1 MNLLKYLP
9 IFFIVLFTSNAA
21 AQGNRTAME
30 AFYCSFQDGKDMS
43 DLKKVSA
50 EWDSWADS
58 NFSERYAGYVLTPV
72 LATGSDFP
80 FDFVWLGFSDNLA
93 TLGTVMAVSY
103 THLTLPTIC
112 SV

>member
-1 MNLLKYLP
+1 MKKSVWVITLLLSGFSLSVQADHHRGA
-9 IFFIVLFTSNAA
+9 I
-21 AQGNRTAME
+21 E
-30 AFYCSFQDGKDMS
+30 AFYCSYQDGKDMS

-93 TLGTVMAVSY
+93 TLGRNETAA
-103 THLTLPTIC
+103 
-112 SV
+112 